1 MKCFLAKEFEMK
13 DLSPMKYFLGMVVA
27 RSKKG
32 ISVSQRKYTPDL
44 LKEIGFLGSKPTNTS
59 IEANHKIGY
68 EKGEVP
74 INKGRYQRL
83 VKCLIY
89 LSHTR
94 LDTAYIIN
102 IMSQFMHKPY
112 EEHLEVVH
120 WIRRYLKGTSE
131 KGSFFRRNELRKIEA
146 FTDMD

>member
-1 MKCFLAKEFEMK
+1 MK

-74 INKGRYQRL
+74 INKGRYQR
-83 VKCLIY
+83 
-89 LSHTR
+89 
-94 LDTAYIIN
+94 
-102 IMSQFMHKPY
+102 
-112 EEHLEVVH
+112 
-120 WIRRYLKGTSE
+120 YLKGTSE

>member
-32 ISVSQRKYTPDL
+32 ISVSQRKYTLDL
-44 LKEIGFLGSKPTNTS
+44 LKEIGFLGSKLTDTS

-120 WIRRYLKGTSE
+120 
-131 KGSFFRRNELRKIEA
+131 
-146 FTDMD
+146 